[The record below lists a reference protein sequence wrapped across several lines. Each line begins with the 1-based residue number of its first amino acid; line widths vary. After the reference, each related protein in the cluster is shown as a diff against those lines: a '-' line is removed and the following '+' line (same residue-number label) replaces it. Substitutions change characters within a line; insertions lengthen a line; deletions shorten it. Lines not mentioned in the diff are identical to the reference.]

1 MGMSLYFLIVKEVV
15 YYGNEFIVSIR
26 GDFMRNIAVNYTI
39 NDEEEERLKRIT
51 NEYMSRGMELSLEN
65 MFAGIMI
72 SGSNYDIDTK
82 FRHHERELGIR

>member
-1 MGMSLYFLIVKEVV
+1 MRDIMVK
-15 YYGNEFIVSIR
+15 
-26 GDFMRNIAVNYTI
+26 YTL

-65 MFAGIMI
+65 MFTGIMV

-82 FRHHERELGIR
+82 FKHHERELGIR